1 MKLCLARQPASNC
14 RNEQTDLHCHDS
26 RTKLLMPG
34 RRTPTRVTNPI
45 CDEAKCAGNKILFES
60 HDSVHIVLSG
70 PNRRIEPTSPLRYL
84 WPLCR
89 FICPMASERS
99 LLNTRT
105 RQSVSSFAKFKCA
118 NVLVAFLWR
127 SENVPLFAA
136 ARPILL
142 SFFEL
147 PRMMTFKS
155 TGSGATPARACSVLV
170 LHFVPVEREHAG

>member
-1 MKLCLARQPASNC
+1 MSFYMPYGTGKKPTKH
-14 RNEQTDLHCHDS
+14 TDA
-26 RTKLLMPG
+26 TV
-34 RRTPTRVTNPI
+34 RVF
-45 CDEAKCAGNKILFES
+45 L
-60 HDSVHIVLSG
+60 
-70 PNRRIEPTSPLRYL
+70 
-84 WPLCR
+84 
-89 FICPMASERS
+89 
-99 LLNTRT
+99 
-105 RQSVSSFAKFKCA
+105 AKFKCA

-127 SENVPLFAA
+127 SENVPPFAV

>member
-1 MKLCLARQPASNC
+1 MSFYMPYGTGKKPTKHTDATVRVFLAKFKC
-14 RNEQTDLHCHDS
+14 
-26 RTKLLMPG
+26 
-34 RRTPTRVTNPI
+34 TN
-45 CDEAKCAGNKILFES
+45 
-60 HDSVHIVLSG
+60 VLVAF
-70 PNRRIEPTSPLRYL
+70 L
-84 WPLCR
+84 
-89 FICPMASERS
+89 
-99 LLNTRT
+99 
-105 RQSVSSFAKFKCA
+105 AKFKCA